1 MVAAAPCC
9 GAVRRNGSGGSFQR
23 TPQNSTRESFGIH
36 RTGRIA
42 AFRDSRATQLVP
54 CHSGVRDAQ
63 GGGGGASLR
72 CHGAEWEGGNFSTH
86 AAKLYA

>member
-1 MVAAAPCC
+1 MGEGQLFNKKPTNTAKL
-9 GAVRRNGSGGSFQR
+9 
-23 TPQNSTRESFGIH
+23 THESDGIH
-36 RTGRIA
+36 GTGRNA
-42 AFRDSRATQLVP
+42 AFRRAHATQLVP
-54 CHSGVRDAQ
+54 GHSGVRGAQ